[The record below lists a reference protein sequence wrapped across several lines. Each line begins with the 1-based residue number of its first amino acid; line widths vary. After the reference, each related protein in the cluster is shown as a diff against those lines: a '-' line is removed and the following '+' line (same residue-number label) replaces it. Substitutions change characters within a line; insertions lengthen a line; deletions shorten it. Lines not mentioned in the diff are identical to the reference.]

1 MPCAFS
7 AKDDR
12 KSCKDSRGA
21 KSFFAP
27 RLSLILT
34 NSILYCLPRKAKLLF
49 FLLQRKVP
57 RFAAHSLKFSVRQII
72 EWD

>member
-7 AKDDR
+7 AKNDR
-12 KSCKDSRGA
+12 KSCKGSCGA
-21 KSFFAP
+21 KKLFAP
-27 RLSLILT
+27 QLPLILT

-72 EWD
+72 GWD